1 VFLKLFQ
8 VEILVVIPL
17 EPRDIYPQ
25 LLQGSSQLEG
35 ALYKKIKS
43 TVLNPHLTSIF
54 IYWLLTSKIPNKYSQ
69 KRNYAA
75 PVPISTFMCLCE
87 RFIYFHGRSAYSA
100 AGKYVDRSWEYINCL
115 HTHECG
121 N

>member
-1 VFLKLFQ
+1 VFLKFVQ

-54 IYWLLTSKIPNKYSQ
+54 IYWLLTSKIPYKYSQ

-75 PVPISTFMCLCE
+75 SVPISTFMGLLE
-87 RFIYFHGRSAYSA
+87 RIIYSHGWYACSA
-100 AGKYVDRSWEYINCL
+100 AGKYVD
-115 HTHECG
+115 
-121 N
+121 